1 MRKDNGKRTGMQ
13 KLLGVEKLG
22 SYVIHFPELGRKLG
36 SQNAAVVLEYLLGWE
51 GKQKNKDRWIFK
63 TIDEFE
69 FETGLSRSQQDGAI
83 RVLRE
88 FGFIEVRVFG
98 IPATRHFR
106 LLMKPLQQWWIALA
120 YPIEHK
126 PVEGNSSELLVDN
139 QQTNPSA
146 TKHDTASTTGEALT
160 RTGDQFKHVHRAL
173 MEEGI
178 RKAKE
183 EQRILREEQERQSKS
198 TNNPNTSIPSGD
210 NPTISGTS

>member
-1 MRKDNGKRTGMQ
+1 MQ

-22 SYVIHFPELGRKLG
+22 SYVIHFPELGRKLD

-63 TIDEFE
+63 TIEEFE
-69 FETGLSRSQQDGAI
+69 FETGLSRSQQDAAI
-83 RVLRE
+83 RVLRKL
-88 FGFIEVRVFG
+88 GFIEVRVFS
-98 IPATRHFR
+98 IPATRHFK
-106 LLMKPLQQWWIALA
+106 LLMMPLQQWWIALA

-139 QQTNPSA
+139 QQTNPSD
-146 TKHDTASTTGEALT
+146 TRHDTASATGEVLAHAD
-160 RTGDQFKHVHRAL
+160 DQFKYAHRAL
-173 MEEGI
+173 MEQGI

-183 EQRILREEQERQSKS
+183 EQRILREEAERKSKS
-198 TNNPNTSIPSGD
+198 TNDPNTSIPSGD